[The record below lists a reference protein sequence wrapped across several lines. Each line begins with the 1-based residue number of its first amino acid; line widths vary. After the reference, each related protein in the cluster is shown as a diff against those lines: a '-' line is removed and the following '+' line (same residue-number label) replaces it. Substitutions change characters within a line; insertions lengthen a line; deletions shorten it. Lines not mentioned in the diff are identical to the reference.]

1 MTTQTTKPEKVKGV
15 KLTTKASSVTIKW
28 NKAEGVTGY
37 QVYRLN
43 AKTKKYEKIATV
55 KGESKISYT
64 NKKLKKGSTYSYKVR
79 AYKTVEG
86 NEYFGS
92 YSAVVKI
99 KVK

>member
-1 MTTQTTKPEKVKGV
+1 MQA
-15 KLTTKASSVTIKW
+15 L
-28 NKAEGVTGY
+28 
-37 QVYRLN
+37 RLN